1 MFDFS
6 SCQRIAFTA
15 RAVRQGDV
23 GFITFI
29 EEVPALMAWGASREE
44 AECNLKRRFAAFV
57 AEQRNLG
64 NLRKELTVIWM

>member
-6 SCQRIAFTA
+6 SSQRIAFTA
-15 RAVRQGDV
+15 WAVRQGEV

-29 EEVPALMAWGASREE
+29 EEVPALMAWGSSRGE

-57 AEQRNLG
+57 AEQRSHG
-64 NLRKELTVIWM
+64 NLRKALAVVWL

>member
-1 MFDFS
+1 MFDPS

-29 EEVPALMAWGASREE
+29 EEVPALMAWGSSLGE
-44 AECNLKRRFAAFV
+44 AECKLKRRFAAFV
-57 AEQRNLG
+57 AEQRSLG
-64 NLRKELTVIWM
+64 NLRKELKVVWL

>member
-6 SCQRIAFTA
+6 SRHRIAFTA

-29 EEVPALMAWGASREE
+29 EEVPALMAWGSSREE
-44 AECNLKRRFAAFV
+44 AECNLKKRFAVFV
-57 AEQRNLG
+57 AEQRSLG
-64 NLRKELTVIWM
+64 NLQGELEVLWL

>member
-29 EEVPALMAWGASREE
+29 EEVPALMAWGSSLGE